1 MANALSTVTRKCSQ
15 ATSAQVRPSVTTPRT
30 CFLPNDLDG
39 PGFYRLLFPMR
50 ELRKHGWDAVVPSQK
65 FTPTRK
71 EDYWTYKKGEAP
83 LPLGEQYF
91 SYETMFNLDGIEADL
106 WVVQRHHCARLLGSR
121 GKVLIG
127 EQDDNSM
134 HIPKWHRS
142 YAKKHVANEAMHEG
156 FRHCD
161 ALTVSTPQIAED
173 YAHLNDNIYVLR
185 NYLDWEMWEDVE
197 QQSEVE
203 RGRIRVG
210 WMGAYDFRVGDLHV
224 LRGVVGPWLGS
235 HPNVDF
241 VVAGPNAELTH
252 ELLGVPVGQR
262 VTVQGVD
269 FSSGRLPEITAS
281 MDIGLVPLDPGRF
294 NEGKSHLKG
303 MEYAACGI
311 PCIATPTESYR
322 YWIEEGV
329 NGLFASKPAHW
340 RNALE
345 TLVGDDAYRRECG
358 RRARRK
364 AAEHTIQEHWQE
376 WADVY
381 MAVGAG
387 HFANDE
393 ERGVRATC

>member
-1 MANALSTVTRKCSQ
+1 LVSAMSTATKPSNLETLDQ
-15 ATSAQVRPSVTTPRT
+15 ARPSVTTPRT

-50 ELRKHGWDAVVPSQK
+50 ELRKHGWDAVVPPQK
-65 FTPTRK
+65 FQGARG
-71 EDYWTYKKGEAP
+71 ENYWTYRKGEQAAP
-83 LPLGEQYF
+83 KKEDFF
-91 SYETMFNLDGIEADL
+91 SYEVEFNLEGVEADL
-106 WVVQRHHCARLLGSR
+106 WVVQRHHCTNLLGSR
-121 GKVLIG
+121 KVVIG

-134 HIPKWHRS
+134 HVPKWHRS
-142 YAKKHVANEAMHEG
+142 YRKKHVQNEAMHEG

-173 YAHLNDNIYVLR
+173 YAHINDNIYVLR

-210 WMGAYDFRVGDLHV
+210 WMGAYDFRIGDLHV

-241 VVAGPNAELTH
+241 VVAGPGAERTH
-252 ELLGVPVGQR
+252 DLLGIPDGQR
-262 VTVQGVD
+262 VVVEGVD
-269 FSSGRLPEITAS
+269 FSSGNLPDITAV
-281 MDIGLVPLDPGRF
+281 MDIGLVPLEPGRF

-340 RNALE
+340 RRALE
-345 TLVGDDAYRRECG
+345 TFVGDDAYRRECG
-358 RRARRK
+358 RNARLKARAN
-364 AAEHTIQEHWQE
+364 TIQEHWRE

-381 MAVGAG
+381 MVVWGGRKQADDLQGVGA
-387 HFANDE
+387 
-393 ERGVRATC
+393 TC